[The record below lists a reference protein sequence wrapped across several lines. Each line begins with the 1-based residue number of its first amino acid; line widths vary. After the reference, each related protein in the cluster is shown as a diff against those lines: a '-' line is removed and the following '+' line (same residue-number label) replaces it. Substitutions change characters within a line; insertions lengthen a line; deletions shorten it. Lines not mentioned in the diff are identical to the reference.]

1 MKSMTGYGKSQ
12 ISENDLNVS
21 VEIKAVNH
29 RNRDLRMR
37 LPYILNPFEMDFRRI
52 IEQKISRGSIDVSI
66 NYEDL
71 NKEPDLKLD
80 INTAQNYLKL
90 YQEIEELCDEKINSK
105 ALLLA
110 KTNAVFN
117 HQENDLDEKR
127 IMPVFS
133 KAIEQALNEFD
144 AARIKEGEHL
154 KNDLAERIKYMQNIL
169 AQIKNHAVEVVNYQR
184 QRLLERL
191 ESILDDNLEE
201 YYNGQRVAAEMV
213 IFADKSDVTEETT
226 RLESHLEQFLNSLKT
241 TTPIGK
247 NLDFLVQEI
256 LRETNTIG
264 SKANYLEI
272 TKLVV
277 EMKTNIEK
285 VREQEIGRAHV

>member
-1 MKSMTGYGKSQ
+1 
-12 ISENDLNVS
+12 
-21 VEIKAVNH
+21 
-29 RNRDLRMR
+29 
-37 LPYILNPFEMDFRRI
+37 MDFRRI

-285 VREQEIGRAHV
+285 VREQVQNIE